1 MSRERLRMVGAVVL
15 AAGALLLAAPVT
27 AQSGSPSA
35 SPPSMDPSMDPSL
48 GPSGSA
54 SPIPG
59 PSVAL
64 DDATRRLLGYV
75 PEGMRAAC
83 HPSVS
88 PMTDGPAVECVDG
101 GATVS
106 HTLFEDVASRDATFT
121 MAQSAIDAVASA
133 DSCAA
138 GPYSGPYALGPN
150 GAGDILCLSDG
161 TQVVFLWA
169 RDGVPVLSF
178 AVTDTLDQA
187 GMFEWWLSAG
197 PNPGS
202 ETD

>member
-1 MSRERLRMVGAVVL
+1 MSRDRPRMIRAVVL
-15 AAGALLLAAPVT
+15 AAGALLLAAPVM

-35 SPPSMDPSMDPSL
+35 SPSSVAPSS

-54 SPIPG
+54 SPVPG
-59 PSVAL
+59 TSVAI
-64 DDATRRLLGYV
+64 DEATRLLLGYV

-83 HPSVS
+83 HASVS

-121 MAQSAIDAVASA
+121 MAQSAIDAVAGA
-133 DSCAA
+133 ESCAA
-138 GPYSGPYALGPN
+138 GSYSGPYALGPN
-150 GAGDILCLSDG
+150 GAGSIMCLSDG

-187 GMFEWWLSAG
+187 SMFAWWLRAG
-197 PNPGS
+197 PNPGP